1 MVRHQRMSVLA
12 DVQEYLAR
20 HLPAR
25 SRLVIDSN
33 AERPFSDAE
42 LQQLRSAE
50 FRLSDGAAPV
60 RIRDFTRGRL
70 AAHEAVQR
78 LGEPAPHGI
87 GMSTTGAPLW
97 PQGIVGSISHCG
109 RAVAAV
115 SASAEQ
121 LQGIGID
128 VEVEQTLE
136 LGIIDAVLRTDEARL
151 DPLVQFSAKESMYKL
166 WEPIVGQWLDFD
178 EVSVQP
184 RKKRIAA
191 RGFSGG
197 LTGGPLQLTFHRE
210 IPGAFREVKGF
221 WARGAGIVAT
231 AVWLEQS

>member
-1 MVRHQRMSVLA
+1 MSLLT
-12 DVQEYLAR
+12 DVQQYLAR
-20 HLPAR
+20 HLPAG

-42 LQQLRSAE
+42 LQLLRTAE
-50 FRLSDGAAPV
+50 LRLSDSAAPV

-70 AAHEAVQR
+70 AAHETLRR
-78 LGEPAPHGI
+78 LGESAPDGI
-87 GMSTTGAPLW
+87 GISTTGAPLW
-97 PQGIVGSISHCG
+97 PRGIVGSISHCDG
-109 RAVAAV
+109 AVAAV

-136 LGIIDAVLRTDEARL
+136 LGIIDAVLRADEARL

-178 EVSVQP
+178 EVCVQP
-184 RKKRIAA
+184 RKTRIAA
-191 RGFSGG
+191 RGFSRG
-197 LTGGPLQLTFHRE
+197 LAGGPLQLTFHRE
-210 IPGAFREVKGF
+210 IPDAFRGVKGF
-221 WARGAGIVAT
+221 WVRGAGIVVT
-231 AVWLEQS
+231 AVWLEQP

>member
-12 DVQEYLAR
+12 DVEEYLAG
-20 HLPAR
+20 HLPAG

-50 FRLSDGAAPV
+50 LSLPDSAAPA

-70 AAHEAVQR
+70 AAHETLRR
-78 LGEPAPHGI
+78 LGEPAPGGI

-97 PQGIVGSISHCG
+97 PRGVVGSISHCDG
-109 RAVAAV
+109 AVAAV
-115 SASAEQ
+115 STSAEQ

-151 DPLVQFSAKESMYKL
+151 DPLVQFSAKESVYKL

-178 EVSVQP
+178 EVFPEDPQADLYS
-184 RKKRIAA
+184 
-191 RGFSGG
+191 
-197 LTGGPLQLTFHRE
+197 
-210 IPGAFREVKGF
+210 
-221 WARGAGIVAT
+221 
-231 AVWLEQS
+231 